1 MVSRRSAAVVIFAM
15 ALLMMTCALTLAN
28 AALAA
33 EATPAKPRPQLAGPV
48 EWLEAPL
55 PANAPQ
61 TEEEKEAGRQRGRRA
76 PTPELMQPGVDL
88 QLPKYVPTQGVKLGG
103 SFSGASSDVLV
114 GLVGMWF
121 ERFSQY
127 HPDVKLSIEP
137 PYAGSLGTKEL
148 IKESVDFVFVSRELK
163 PEDLTE
169 FNARFGYGPT
179 SIPISGGSYR
189 HYGFLDAMGFFVH
202 PDNPIRQ
209 LSYDQID
216 AIYSSTRH
224 SSQPAITTWGQLGLT
239 GEWADKKIN
248 VHGIKPWN
256 GFEEFIRQ
264 KILDRDGKR
273 GEWRED
279 MHFEKVV
286 FPLAANVAHDRYALG
301 YSGLAYIDAPVR
313 MLPLVTAPGSTPV
326 APSYENVAMA
336 TYPLTRLV
344 YFNVNKAPGKPLPP
358 ALQEFMRFVLS
369 QEGQQVVRD
378 HGIFLPL
385 RESQAAPGRQAL
397 AR

>member
-1 MVSRRSAAVVIFAM
+1 MVSRRCAAGLVLAM
-15 ALLMMTCALTLAN
+15 TLLMMTCALTLAN
-28 AALAA
+28 AAFAG
-33 EATPAKPRPQLAGPV
+33 EASPAKPRTYQPGPV
-48 EWLEAPL
+48 EWLEPAL
-55 PANAPQ
+55 PANTPQ
-61 TEEEKEAGRQRGRRA
+61 TEEEKESGRQRGRRTPQPEVLQPSVDMQLPA
-76 PTPELMQPGVDL
+76 YTPTP
-88 QLPKYVPTQGVKLGG
+88 GVKLRG

-121 ERFSQY
+121 ERFAKY
-127 HPDVKLSIEP
+127 HPEVKLSIEP

-169 FNARFGYGPT
+169 FDARFGYAPT
-179 SIPISGGSYR
+179 SIPISGGAYR

-202 PDNPIRQ
+202 PDNPIQQ
-209 LSYDQID
+209 LNYDQID

-224 SSQPAITTWGQLGLT
+224 SGSAPITTWGQLGLT

-273 GEWRED
+273 GEWRD
-279 MHFEKVV
+279 DIHFEKVV
-286 FPLAANVAHDRYALG
+286 FPLAANVAEDRYALG

-313 MLPLVTAPGSTPV
+313 VLPLVTSPGTAAVS
-326 APSYENVAMA
+326 PSYENVALA
-336 TYPLTRLV
+336 KYPLTRLV
-344 YFNVNKAPGKPLPP
+344 YFNVNKAPGKSLPP
-358 ALQEFMRFVLS
+358 ALHEFLRFLLS
-369 QEGQQVVRD
+369 REGQQVVRD

-385 RESQAAPGRQAL
+385 REFQATPGREAL
-397 AR
+397 DR

>member
-1 MVSRRSAAVVIFAM
+1 MVSRRAAVSLILA
-15 ALLMMTCALTLAN
+15 CAAV
-28 AALAA
+28 
-33 EATPAKPRPQLAGPV
+33 LAGAAQAGDAGHEASRPRTARAGMV
-48 EWLEAPL
+48 EWLEPGL
-55 PANAPQ
+55 PSRLPQ
-61 TEEEKEAGRQRGRRA
+61 TEEEKENGRLRGRT
-76 PTPELMQPGVDL
+76 TPPPEVLQPSVDAR
-88 QLPKYVPTQGVKLGG
+88 LPHYVPTPGLKLRG
-103 SFSGASSDVLV
+103 SFAGASSDVLV

-121 ERFSQY
+121 ERFAKY
-127 HPDVKLSIEP
+127 HPQVKLSIAP

-202 PDNPIRQ
+202 PDNPIQQ

-224 SSQPAITTWGQLGLT
+224 SGAAPITTWGQLGLT

-256 GFEEFIRQ
+256 GFEEFVRQ
-264 KILDRDGKR
+264 KILDRGGKR

-279 MHFEKVV
+279 IHFEKLV
-286 FPLAANVAHDRYALG
+286 FPLADNVAGDRYALG

-313 MLPLVTAPGSTPV
+313 MLPLSPSAGTAAV
-326 APSYENVAMA
+326 APTYENVALA

-344 YFNVNKAPGKPLPP
+344 YFNVNKEPGKALPP
-358 ALQEFMRFVLS
+358 TLNEFVRFILS
-369 QEGQQVVRD
+369 QEGQQVVRE

-385 RESQAAPGRQAL
+385 REFQAAPGRQML
-397 AR
+397 DR